1 MISEVTFVPPNDVIA
16 VFEEFCD
23 EMRNT
28 YNADVDK
35 ILDYIKDSYIGRYW
49 RNTSRKP
56 PLFVTEIW
64 NMFYRTHQEMT
75 PANNHIEGWHC

>member
-35 ILDYIKDSYIGRYW
+35 ILDYIKDSYIGRY
-49 RNTSRKP
+49 
-56 PLFVTEIW
+56 
-64 NMFYRTHQEMT
+64 
-75 PANNHIEGWHC
+75 